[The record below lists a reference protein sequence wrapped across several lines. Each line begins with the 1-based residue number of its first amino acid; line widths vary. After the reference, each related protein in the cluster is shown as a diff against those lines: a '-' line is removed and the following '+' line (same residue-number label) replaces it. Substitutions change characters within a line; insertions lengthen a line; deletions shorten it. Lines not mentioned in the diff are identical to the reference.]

1 MAKESQRQRKNET
14 QNQMM
19 VLSDEQQKAFDHY
32 QLGENVFITGP
43 GGSGKSELIRSI
55 IRDATERGKTAQV
68 CALTGTAAVLLEC
81 NAKTIHSW
89 GGIGLAN
96 GDIMAVANRV
106 NRSKYKKKNWKAVDL
121 LIVDEVSMM
130 SCKLFELLEVTA
142 RLVRKNTNPFG
153 GIQVI
158 FTGDFYQLPP
168 VGSEDEPDTCKFC
181 FESPLWKSIF
191 TQEIQLKTIFRQDD
205 NDYKK
210 ILNQI
215 RVGRITKSTVEKL
228 KKFVGRESEEGE
240 TILPTILYPTRK
252 KVERINSAS
261 LKELKGDEFV
271 YDFSVVPE
279 SDMTLSEKQK
289 QMLALFSQEQKDREL
304 KYMVDNV
311 NFEKKLVLKEG
322 AQVMCV
328 VNLDMDSDKP
338 ICNGSQGVIVRI
350 EADRMPI
357 VRFKNGAEKKIEM
370 NVWQSETIPS
380 VAIKQLPLI
389 LAWAITIH
397 KSQGASL
404 DMAEIDVGSGIFEC
418 GQTYVALSRIRSM
431 DGLYLKS
438 FDPAKII
445 INKKVRDF
453 YEALSA
459 V

>member
-1 MAKESQRQRKNET
+1 M
-14 QNQMM
+14 
-19 VLSDEQQKAFDHY
+19 
-32 QLGENVFITGP
+32 
-43 GGSGKSELIRSI
+43 
-55 IRDATERGKTAQV
+55 
-68 CALTGTAAVLLEC
+68 
-81 NAKTIHSW
+81 
-89 GGIGLAN
+89 
-96 GDIMAVANRV
+96 
-106 NRSKYKKKNWKAVDL
+106 
-121 LIVDEVSMM
+121 
-130 SCKLFELLEVTA
+130 
-142 RLVRKNTNPFG
+142 
-153 GIQVI
+153 
-158 FTGDFYQLPP
+158 
-168 VGSEDEPDTCKFC
+168 
-181 FESPLWKSIF
+181 
-191 TQEIQLKTIFRQDD
+191 
-205 NDYKK
+205 
-210 ILNQI
+210 NQI

-228 KKFVGRESEEGE
+228 KKLVGRQSEQGE
-240 TILPTILYPTRK
+240 TILPTVLYPTRK

-261 LKELKGDEFV
+261 LKELKGDEIV
-271 YDFSVVPE
+271 YDFSVVPD

-289 QMLALFSQEQKDREL
+289 QMLALFTQEQKDREL

-350 EADRMPI
+350 DVDRMPI

-418 GQTYVALSRIRSM
+418 GQTYVALSRIKSM
-431 DGLYLKS
+431 NGLFLKS

-445 INKKVRDF
+445 INKKVRAF